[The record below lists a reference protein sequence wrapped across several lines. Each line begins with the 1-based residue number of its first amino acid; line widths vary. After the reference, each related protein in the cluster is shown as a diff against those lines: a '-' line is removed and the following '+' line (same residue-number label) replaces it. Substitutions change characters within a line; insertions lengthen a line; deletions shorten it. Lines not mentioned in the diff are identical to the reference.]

1 MKSLTSRTL
10 LSAFLLCSAM
20 NIGIIA
26 GPGTA
31 VAASQKISKGVTS
44 QIMDAQKALQAKDFQ
59 GAMAKL
65 KEAQAVSDRTDFDN
79 YIINRLTMSAAV
91 GLNDMATAAAAAA
104 AAAESPAMPAEDK
117 KSVMHDAME
126 LATVQ
131 KQFPKVIQYGQ
142 PLAALNALDYQT
154 TGMLALAYYETN
166 DFTHAQQYAQQSI
179 SLAKAAGQPPD
190 QNALM
195 IVMSSQVKQNNQAG
209 AEQTLEQ
216 LALQNNSPET
226 WAQLVGTAFGA
237 KGMNDA
243 TAIYLYRLLILA
255 GGAKG
260 SDYKEMASALTVL
273 GYPTEA
279 AKVLELG
286 TSSGK
291 LSSGEVGATLAKA
304 RRDAAQDERMLPQ
317 IATAAAKSKTGEQDI
332 KLAEDYWGY
341 SRYADAEA
349 AARRAISKGGLKTP
363 AEGPLMIGAAGV
375 AQGKYADAI
384 QTLSQ
389 VSGSEAAT
397 RTAHLWSL
405 YAQAKQGGRSAA
417 APAH

>member
-1 MKSLTSRTL
+1 
-10 LSAFLLCSAM
+10 
-20 NIGIIA
+20 
-26 GPGTA
+26 
-31 VAASQKISKGVTS
+31 
-44 QIMDAQKALQAKDFQ
+44 
-59 GAMAKL
+59 
-65 KEAQAVSDRTDFDN
+65 
-79 YIINRLTMSAAV
+79 
-91 GLNDMATAAAAAA
+91 
-104 AAAESPAMPAEDK
+104 
-117 KSVMHDAME
+117 
-126 LATVQ
+126 
-131 KQFPKVIQYGQ
+131 
-142 PLAALNALDYQT
+142 
-154 TGMLALAYYETN
+154 
-166 DFTHAQQYAQQSI
+166 
-179 SLAKAAGQPPD
+179 
-190 QNALM
+190 M